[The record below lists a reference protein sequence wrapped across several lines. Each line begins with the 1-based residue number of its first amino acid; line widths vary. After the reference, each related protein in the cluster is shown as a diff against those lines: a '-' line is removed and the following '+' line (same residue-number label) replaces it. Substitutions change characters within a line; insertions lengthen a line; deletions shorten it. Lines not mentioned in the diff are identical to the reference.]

1 MTLVRRTLA
10 VLATL
15 LLAAGISAAPASAE
29 PVITI
34 TFVRHAESEANAAG
48 VIDTSVPGAPITPKG
63 EQQAKEAAAALSRTP
78 HDGIYAST
86 IIRTQQTAQPL
97 ADELGEQIT
106 VLPGLREIEAGVFE
120 GRSDADAI
128 NGYFQPLR
136 QWLAGDRLAR
146 IPGSVDGN
154 EFDARFDESVDD
166 IYRSGRAASRR
177 VLPRCRDFDVDDDER
192 PQSPARAR
200 RKPTADQHRPRHR
213 RRQPGGWLDAPRLE
227 RNEDRLDPSATR
239 CSRRSSLAAR
249 PSSAHQARAASWP
262 PSSRGTAASA
272 H

>member
-106 VLPGLREIEAGVFE
+106 VLPGLREIEAGDFE

-146 IPGSVDGN
+146 IPGSIDGN

-166 IYRSGRAASRR
+166 IYRSGEQHPVAFSHGAAISMWTMMNVRN
-177 VLPRCRDFDVDDDER
+177 PRPDLVESQ
-192 PQSPARAR
+192 PLTNTGHVIVEGSPA
-200 RKPTADQHRPRHR
+200 D
-213 RRQPGGWLDAPRLE
+213 GWTLLDW
-227 RNEDRLDPSATR
+227 N
-239 CSRRSSLAAR
+239 
-249 PSSAHQARAASWP
+249 
-262 PSSRGTAASA
+262 GTKID
-272 H
+272 

>member
-15 LLAAGISAAPASAE
+15 LLAAGTSAAPASAE

-97 ADELGEQIT
+97 ADELGEQVT
-106 VLPGLREIEAGVFE
+106 VLPGLREIEAGVFD

-128 NGYFQPLR
+128 NGYFEPLR

-166 IYRSGRAASRR
+166 IYRSAEQRPVAFSHGAAISMWTMMNVRN
-177 VLPRCRDFDVDDDER
+177 PRPELVESQ
-192 PQSPARAR
+192 PLTNTGHVIVEGSPA
-200 RKPTADQHRPRHR
+200 D
-213 RRQPGGWLDAPRLE
+213 GWTLLDW
-227 RNEDRLDPSATR
+227 N
-239 CSRRSSLAAR
+239 
-249 PSSAHQARAASWP
+249 
-262 PSSRGTAASA
+262 GTKID
-272 H
+272 